1 MKILLAVAGAFFL
14 LALLLHRAGY
24 RFNPT
29 PSLAKGIYRIA
40 PGAPE
45 RGSPVAFCLLKSP
58 WAALAGERG
67 YLGPGSCP
75 SGLRPLLKYLAGLPG
90 DAVTMTPDGI
100 RVEPVSGP
108 ARVWPAAFRREDSV
122 GRPLPESSLRAGV
135 IPAGMALA
143 LSDYPG
149 SFDSRFFGLVPLTGM
164 VRVESIYT
172 FGGSTT
178 MNREELNAVAT
189 DAFTQAQDGLA
200 VPLDPEQAEGMG
212 AFTEDALTLKDILDD
227 ALLAAEG
234 GEDGR
239 E

>member
-75 SGLRPLLKYLAGLPG
+75 ACVPCSN
-90 DAVTMTPDGI
+90 I
-100 RVEPVSGP
+100 
-108 ARVWPAAFRREDSV
+108 WPAC
-122 GRPLPESSLRAGV
+122 
-135 IPAGMALA
+135 PAMP
-143 LSDYPG
+143 S
-149 SFDSRFFGLVPLTGM
+149 
-164 VRVESIYT
+164 
-172 FGGSTT
+172 
-178 MNREELNAVAT
+178 
-189 DAFTQAQDGLA
+189 Q
-200 VPLDPEQAEGMG
+200 
-212 AFTEDALTLKDILDD
+212 
-227 ALLAAEG
+227 
-234 GEDGR
+234 
-239 E
+239 

>member
-149 SFDSRFFGLVPLTGM
+149 SFDSRFFGH
-164 VRVESIYT
+164 
-172 FGGSTT
+172 TT

>member
-1 MKILLAVAGAFFL
+1 MKFL
-14 LALLLHRAGY
+14 LALTFLASALALLYSIGFRL
-24 RFNPT
+24 NLT
-29 PSLAKGIYRIA
+29 PSLPRGIYRA
-40 PGAPE
+40 TEGRLE
-45 RGSPVAFCLLKSP
+45 HGSPVAFCLESP
-58 WAALAGERG
+58 VWTSLARERG
-67 YLGPGSCP
+67 YLGTGSCP

-234 GEDGR
+234 GKDGR